1 MIEVI
6 VILVSIIFQLTAV
19 ALAIYL
25 IKVTERYFAWIVIAI
40 AILLMAIRRIITLIT
55 IFQGTVQSSSL
66 TLAEYTALIISI
78 FFSLGLYFMIPIFKS
93 IKRNQLEL
101 DAKNVLLQ
109 TAKDKAQQSEAF
121 LENLFDN
128 IPSMIFIK
136 EAKRLRF
143 VRVNK
148 AAELLMG
155 YDRHDII
162 GRNDYDLFPKEQA
175 DFFTAKDKE
184 VLEGDGFLEVE
195 EEEINTK
202 KGTRILFT
210 RKLALKDRDGNNRY
224 LMGISE
230 DVTEKKANEKALV
243 VAKEKAEESDRL
255 KSAFLQ
261 NMSHEIRTPLNA
273 ICGFSEKIN
282 SPNITPEKRKQ
293 YSKFIVDNS
302 LQLLSVVTDIL
313 TISALETGQEK
324 IFKTDVNINSLLDEL
339 LATFNLQIK
348 NSNVKLL
355 VGSRLPSGLATMK
368 TDRSKLYQVLANLLG
383 NAVKF
388 TQNGSVEF
396 GCVPKNKMLE
406 FYVKDTGIGIDKG
419 KLQVIFQRF
428 AQADMSIQHTYGG
441 TGLGLSISKGLVEL
455 LGGDVWLESELGV
468 GSTFYFTIPFLD
480 DDYIKHSPVEDNAS
494 KVLFDGFKILVA
506 EDEDFNLIYL
516 KELLAE
522 KHCLVVTAVNGRQAV
537 DACREDD
544 SIDLVL
550 MDIRMPIMDGL
561 TAAKL
566 IKKMRPNLP
575 IVAQTAYALEHE
587 IALYS
592 KAFNDYLT
600 KPVKARQIVDVLN
613 KYLSAK

>member
-6 VILVSIIFQLTAV
+6 VILVSIIFQVTAV

-66 TLAEYTALIISI
+66 TLAEFTALIISI
-78 FFSLGLYFMIPIFKS
+78 LFSLGLYFMIPIFKS

-136 EAKRLRF
+136 EAKGLRF

-155 YDRHDII
+155 YERRDII

-175 DFFTAKDKE
+175 DFFISKDKE
-184 VLEGDGFLEVE
+184 VLTGDGYLVVE
-195 EEEINTK
+195 EEAINTK

-210 RKLALKDRDGNNRY
+210 RKIALKDRDGNNQY

-230 DVTEKKANEKALV
+230 DVTEKIANEKALV
-243 VAKEKAEESDRL
+243 VAKEKAEESDKL

-339 LATFNLQIK
+339 LATFNFHIK
-348 NSNVKLL
+348 KSKVKLL
-355 VGSRLPSGLATMK
+355 VGSRLPSELATLK
-368 TDRSKLYQVLANLLG
+368 TDRNKLYQILANLLG

-419 KLQVIFQRF
+419 SLQVIFRRF

-455 LGGDVWLESELGV
+455 MGGDIWLESEVGV
-468 GSTFYFTIPFLD
+468 GSTFYFTLPFLHAD
-480 DDYIKHSPVEDNAS
+480 GIENIPQEGNLNNE
-494 KVLFDGFKILVA
+494 LFDGFKILVA
-506 EDEDFNLIYL
+506 EDEEFNLIYL
-516 KELLAE
+516 SELLTE
-522 KHCLVVTAVNGRQAV
+522 RNCVVVTAINGRQAV

-544 SIDLVL
+544 CIDLVL

-566 IKKMRPNLP
+566 IKKIRPNLP
-575 IVAQTAYALEHE
+575 VVAQTAYALEHE
-587 IALYS
+587 VAVYS

-600 KPVKARQIVDVLN
+600 KPVKVRQIVDVLN
-613 KYLSAK
+613 KYLSAQ